1 MAALRIRAETGSQ
14 FLSAPAL
21 ARALQARCGVD
32 GCAPFGSYGPDP
44 ASHFMTRLL

>member
-14 FLSAPAL
+14 SLSAP
-21 ARALQARCGVD
+21 ARALQARCGVES
-32 GCAPFGSYGPDP
+32 CAPFGSYGPDP